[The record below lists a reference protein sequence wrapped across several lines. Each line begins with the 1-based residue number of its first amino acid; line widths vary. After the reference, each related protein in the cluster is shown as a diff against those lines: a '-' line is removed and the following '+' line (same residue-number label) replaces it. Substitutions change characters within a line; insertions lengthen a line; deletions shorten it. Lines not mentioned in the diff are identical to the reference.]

1 MAVPPDPGSAPN
13 EGEERMKKSLVAS
26 VFVAVAVSAPT
37 AHAETFRL
45 TIGAGHP
52 VPAASWVAPMQSFL
66 QVEVK
71 KRVEQKTPHKIEWV
85 EAYGGSVAKLGEV
98 LEAIESGLLDIGD
111 VHVPFEPSKMLAYN
125 FGYFVPFGTED
136 AVKAGLA
143 ARKVFDTYPQ
153 LRTNLEKRFNQVYI
167 ATGAVTC
174 YNLVTTFPWTKVEQL
189 RGRKIAAAGPNI
201 PWLKAVNAVPVQS
214 NLNEAYTSLQTGVY
228 DGWIMIPDATYSF
241 KLFEVARNYTIT
253 SFGAIPNTMITMNL
267 TTWRKLPKEV
277 QEIFL
282 EVGREYTKVQTEASQ
297 IKADKSIQAMRDA
310 GTTVRELSW
319 DEKVKWAD
327 ALPNI
332 PKEKAAEITATGMPG
347 EVVYAYIR
355 NLKELGV
362 KFPRDWTASK

>member
-1 MAVPPDPGSAPN
+1 MQKTIIAALFAAVTVSMSA
-13 EGEERMKKSLVAS
+13 RI
-26 VFVAVAVSAPT
+26 

-52 VPAASWVAPMQSFL
+52 VPAASWVAPMQTFL

-98 LEAIESGLLDIGD
+98 LEAIENGLLDIGD
-111 VHVPFEPSKMLAYN
+111 VHVPFEPAKLLAYN
-125 FGYFVPFGTED
+125 FGYFVPFGTEN
-136 AVKAGLA
+136 VVQAGIA
-143 ARKVFDTYPQ
+143 ARKVFDAYPQ

-167 ATGAVTC
+167 ATGAVTN

-189 RGRKIAAAGPNI
+189 SGRKIAAAGPNI

-214 NLNEAYTSLQTGVY
+214 TLNEAYTSLQTGVY

-241 KLFEVARNYTIT
+241 KLHEVARNYTIT
-253 SFGAIPNTMITMNL
+253 SFGAIPNTMITMNRN
-267 TTWRKLPKEV
+267 TWRKLPQEV
-277 QEIFL
+277 QQIFL
-282 EVGREYTKVQTEASQ
+282 EAGREYTKLQTEASQ
-297 IKADKSIQAMRDA
+297 IKGDNSIKAMKEA

-319 DEKVKWAD
+319 EEKVRWAN

-332 PKEKAAEITATGMPG
+332 PKEKAAEISATGLPG
-347 EVVYAYIR
+347 EVVYAYIK
-355 NLKELGV
+355 NLQDLGV
-362 KFPRDWTASK
+362 KFPRDWAATK

>member
-1 MAVPPDPGSAPN
+1 MQKTLIAALFAALAAP
-13 EGEERMKKSLVAS
+13 VS
-26 VFVAVAVSAPT
+26 V

-98 LEAIESGLLDIGD
+98 LEAIENGLLDIGD

-125 FGYFVPFGTED
+125 FGYFVPFGTEN
-136 AVKAGLA
+136 AVQSGLA
-143 ARKVFDTYPQ
+143 AQKVFAAYPQ
-153 LRTNLEKRFNQVYI
+153 LGANLEKRFNQVYI

-174 YNLVTTFPWTKVEQL
+174 YNLVTTFAWTKVEQL
-189 RGRKIAAAGPNI
+189 AGRKIAAAGPNI

-241 KLFEVARNYTIT
+241 KLHEVARNYTIT
-253 SFGAIPNTMITMNL
+253 SFGAIPNTMITMNRN
-267 TTWRKLPKEV
+267 TWRKLPKEV
-277 QEIFL
+277 QAIFL
-282 EVGREYTKVQTEASQ
+282 QVGREYTKLQTEASQ
-297 IKADKSIQAMRDA
+297 VKSENAIKLMKEA

-319 DEKVKWAD
+319 EEKVKWAN
-327 ALPNI
+327 ALTNI
-332 PKEKAAEITATGMPG
+332 PKEKAAEISATGMPG
-347 EVVYAYIR
+347 DVVYAYIN
-355 NLKELGV
+355 NLKALGV
-362 KFPRDWTASK
+362 KFPRDWSASK

>member
-1 MAVPPDPGSAPN
+1 MRKIVALLAVTAAAWMAPGTTS
-13 EGEERMKKSLVAS
+13 
-26 VFVAVAVSAPT
+26 
-37 AHAETFRL
+37 AETFRL

-52 VPAASWVAPMQSFL
+52 VPAASWVAPMKSFL
-66 QVEVK
+66 EVEVK

-98 LEAIESGLLDIGD
+98 LEAIESGLMDIGD
-111 VHVPFEPSKMLAYN
+111 VHVPFEPSKLLAYN
-125 FGYFVPFGTED
+125 FGYFVPFGTESP
-136 AVKAGLA
+136 VLAGQA

-153 LRTNLEKRFNQVYI
+153 LGANLEKRFNQVYI

-189 RGRKIAAAGPNI
+189 SGRKIAAAGPNI
-201 PWLKAVNAVPVQS
+201 PWLQAVKAVPVQS

-241 KLFEVARNYTIT
+241 KLYEVARNYTIT
-253 SFGAIPNTMITMNL
+253 GFGAIPNTLITMNRA
-267 TTWRKLPKEV
+267 TWRKLPKQV

-297 IKADKSIQAMRDA
+297 IKGDQAIQAMKDA

-319 DEKVKWAD
+319 DERVKWAN
-327 ALPNI
+327 ALSNI
-332 PKEKAAEITATGMPG
+332 PKEKAEEIRKTGMPG
-347 EVVYAYIR
+347 EVVYAYIQ
-355 NLKELGV
+355 NLKDLGV
-362 KFPRDWTASK
+362 KFPRDWAASK

>member
-1 MAVPPDPGSAPN
+1 MN
-13 EGEERMKKSLVAS
+13 KTLVATL
-26 VFVAVAVSAPT
+26 FAAVAVSASVRM

-98 LEAIESGLLDIGD
+98 LEAIENGLLDIGD

-143 ARKVFDTYPQ
+143 ARKVFDAYPQ

-189 RGRKIAAAGPNI
+189 SGRKIAAAGPNI

-241 KLFEVARNYTIT
+241 KLHEVARNYTIT
-253 SFGAIPNTMITMNL
+253 SFGAIPNTMITMNRN
-267 TTWRKLPKEV
+267 TWRKLPKEV

-282 EVGREYTKVQTEASQ
+282 EVGREYTKLQTQASQ
-297 IKADKSIQAMRDA
+297 IKSENSIKLMKDA
-310 GTTVRELSW
+310 GTTVREMSW
-319 DEKVKWAD
+319 EEKVKWAN

-332 PKEKAAEITATGMPG
+332 PKEKAAEISATGLPG
-347 EVVYAYIR
+347 EVVYAYIE
-355 NLKELGV
+355 NLKALGV
-362 KFPRDWTASK
+362 KFPRDWAASK

>member
-1 MAVPPDPGSAPN
+1 MLKTLIAALFAALAAP
-13 EGEERMKKSLVAS
+13 VS
-26 VFVAVAVSAPT
+26 V

-98 LEAIESGLLDIGD
+98 LEAIENGLLDIGD

-125 FGYFVPFGTED
+125 FGYFVPFGTEN
-136 AVKAGLA
+136 AVQSGLA
-143 ARKVFDTYPQ
+143 AQKVFAAYPQ
-153 LRTNLEKRFNQVYI
+153 LGANLEKRFNQVYI

-174 YNLVTTFPWTKVEQL
+174 YNLVTTFAWTKVEQL
-189 RGRKIAAAGPNI
+189 AGRKIAAAGPNI

-241 KLFEVARNYTIT
+241 KLHEVARNYTIT
-253 SFGAIPNTMITMNL
+253 SFGAIPNTMITMNRN
-267 TTWRKLPKEV
+267 TWRKLPKQV
-277 QEIFL
+277 QQIFL
-282 EVGREYTKVQTEASQ
+282 EVGREYTKLQTEASQ
-297 IKADKSIQAMRDA
+297 VKSENAIKAMKEA

-319 DEKVKWAD
+319 EEKVKWAN
-327 ALPNI
+327 ALTNI
-332 PKEKAAEITATGMPG
+332 PKEKAAEISATGLPG
-347 EVVYAYIR
+347 EVVYAYIE
-355 NLKELGV
+355 NLKALGV